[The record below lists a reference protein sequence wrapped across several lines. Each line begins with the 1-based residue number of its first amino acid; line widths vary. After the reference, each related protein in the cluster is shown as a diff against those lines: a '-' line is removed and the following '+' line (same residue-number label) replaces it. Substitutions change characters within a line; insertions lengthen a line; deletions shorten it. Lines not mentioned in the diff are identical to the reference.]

1 VRLYYPSTEL
11 GERKSFMTIA
21 RRRFTKEFK
30 LNVVRDFTS
39 GISAA
44 ELIRKYDIHSN
55 LVYKWTQEFRLNP
68 SGAFRTAVGSE
79 QPVNDVQRIAE
90 LEQMIGRL
98 TMENEFLKKA
108 LRHTET
114 MLPDN
119 KPKNGTP

>member
-1 VRLYYPSTEL
+1 MTST
-11 GERKSFMTIA
+11 
-21 RRRFTKEFK
+21 RRRFTREFK

-55 LVYKWTQEFRLNP
+55 LVYKWTQEYRLNP
-68 SGAFRTAVGSE
+68 SGAFRSAVGSE
-79 QPVNDVQRIAE
+79 QSTSDGQRIAE

-114 MLPDN
+114 MLTDN
-119 KPKNGTP
+119 KPKNGIP

>member
-1 VRLYYPSTEL
+1 
-11 GERKSFMTIA
+11 MTIA

-30 LNVVRDFTS
+30 LNVVRDFTA

-55 LVYKWTQEFRLNP
+55 LVYKWTQEYRLNP

-79 QPVNDVQRIAE
+79 QPANDAQRIAE

-114 MLPDN
+114 MLTDN

>member
-1 VRLYYPSTEL
+1 
-11 GERKSFMTIA
+11 MTIA

-55 LVYKWTQEFRLNP
+55 LVYKWTQEYRLNP

-79 QPVNDVQRIAE
+79 QPANDVQRIAE

-108 LRHTET
+108 LTHARSILSKNNPGTT
-114 MLPDN
+114 
-119 KPKNGTP
+119 KP